1 MTMKAKNNL
10 PCAAD
15 VTWQECYEY
24 TDDYVLNIGQD
35 PDDYDMLT
43 ASKTLCAYVYAHADK
58 LDAQAHAIGWL
69 PLEVVAPE
77 VIGGIMESCK
87 LAESGNND
95 TPTLR

>member
-1 MTMKAKNNL
+1 MKAKNSL

-24 TDDYVLNIGQD
+24 MDDYVLNIGQD

-43 ASKTLCAYVYAHADK
+43 ASKTLYAYVHAHAGD
-58 LDAQAHAIGWL
+58 LDRRARGIGWL
-69 PLEVVAPE
+69 PLEIVAPE
-77 VIGGIMESCK
+77 VIDGILKSCK
-87 LAESGNND
+87 LAEYGNND